1 MISLTCYTTSWVL
14 EGGGGGGGE
23 GGDCLMNNMLAGISI
38 GYDVIKTSISL
49 KYTRDIPLGIQVIV
63 TIIELSPISLF
74 PQRLPS

>member
-1 MISLTCYTTSWVL
+1 MIVNDFLNLLYHFLSVRRD
-14 EGGGGGGGE
+14 
-23 GGDCLMNNMLAGISI
+23 DCLMNNMLAGISI

>member
-1 MISLTCYTTSWVL
+1 
-14 EGGGGGGGE
+14 
-23 GGDCLMNNMLAGISI
+23 MNNMLAGISI